1 MREIGEPIVV
11 IFTRGIIAE
20 RKLQGVLQSGVSPP
34 RAGIKVLNGRK
45 IRDQGKN
52 LLNRKRDKRQPQI
65 RMLSLLWASAIV
77 VGDAVT
83 YRMNVPTKKRVNVI
97 ERDEEEE
104 VYCGPDGEDDD
115 CNDYDEGEEQNCVVR
130 RLMLTPKLEDG
141 SQRHKLFRTRCTING
156 QVFELIID
164 SGSCENI
171 IGRSTVEALKLKM
184 EKHPSPYSI
193 GWIKAT
199 EKVQVTERC
208 RVPFSIG
215 SYKDEVY
222 CDVVDMD
229 ACHLLFGR
237 PWQFDVN
244 AQHAGR
250 DNVYKLEKEGVTFN
264 LLPLKASNRSKTAKV
279 EERSFLIMTQT
290 EHEMDEAVKESQVV
304 HALVLRQ
311 ILVGNEKES
320 VSEIPGQVQ
329 PLLEEFAEIV
339 PDELLDGLPPMRDI
353 QHHIDLIPGASLP
366 NLLHYR
372 MSPKESEA
380 LHDKVQE
387 LLQKGHV
394 REYPKHLMWRI
405 FFHSIQMMS
414 LCIQKTRGRVFL
426 RWERMMA

>member
-1 MREIGEPIVV
+1 
-11 IFTRGIIAE
+11 
-20 RKLQGVLQSGVSPP
+20 
-34 RAGIKVLNGRK
+34 
-45 IRDQGKN
+45 
-52 LLNRKRDKRQPQI
+52 
-65 RMLSLLWASAIV
+65 
-77 VGDAVT
+77 
-83 YRMNVPTKKRVNVI
+83 
-97 ERDEEEE
+97 
-104 VYCGPDGEDDD
+104 
-115 CNDYDEGEEQNCVVR
+115 
-130 RLMLTPKLEDG
+130 MLTLKLEDG

-171 IGRSTVEALKLKM
+171 IGRGTAEALKLKM

-208 RVPFSIG
+208 KVPFSIG

-279 EERSFLIMTQT
+279 EERSFLILTQT
-290 EHEMDEAVKESQVV
+290 EHEMDEAVNESQVV

-320 VSEIPGQVQ
+320 VYEIPGGVQ
-329 PLLEEFAEIV
+329 PLSRNFFEIV
-339 PDELLDGLPPMRDI
+339 PDELPDGLPPMRDI

-366 NLLHYR
+366 TSHTT
-372 MSPKESEA
+372 E
-380 LHDKVQE
+380 
-387 LLQKGHV
+387 
-394 REYPKHLMWRI
+394 
-405 FFHSIQMMS
+405 
-414 LCIQKTRGRVFL
+414 
-426 RWERMMA
+426 

>member
-1 MREIGEPIVV
+1 
-11 IFTRGIIAE
+11 
-20 RKLQGVLQSGVSPP
+20 
-34 RAGIKVLNGRK
+34 
-45 IRDQGKN
+45 
-52 LLNRKRDKRQPQI
+52 
-65 RMLSLLWASAIV
+65 
-77 VGDAVT
+77 
-83 YRMNVPTKKRVNVI
+83 
-97 ERDEEEE
+97 
-104 VYCGPDGEDDD
+104 
-115 CNDYDEGEEQNCVVR
+115 
-130 RLMLTPKLEDG
+130 MLTPKLEDG

-171 IGRSTVEALKLKM
+171 IGRGTDEALKLKM
-184 EKHPSPYSI
+184 EKHPNPYSI

-244 AQHAGR
+244 AQHDGR
-250 DNVYKLEKEGVTFN
+250 DNVYKLEKKGVTFN

-311 ILVGNEKES
+311 ILIGNEKES
-320 VSEIPGQVQ
+320 VSEISGQVQ

-339 PDELLDGLPPMRDI
+339 PDELPDALPPMRDI
-353 QHHIDLIPGASLP
+353 QHRIDLIPGASLP
-366 NLLHYR
+366 NLPHFPESSLKEKVVHDLHGGGL
-372 MSPKESEA
+372 A
-380 LHDKVQE
+380 
-387 LLQKGHV
+387 GHL
-394 REYPKHLMWRI
+394 YGN
-405 FFHSIQMMS
+405 IQN
-414 LCIQKTRGRVFL
+414 I
-426 RWERMMA
+426 